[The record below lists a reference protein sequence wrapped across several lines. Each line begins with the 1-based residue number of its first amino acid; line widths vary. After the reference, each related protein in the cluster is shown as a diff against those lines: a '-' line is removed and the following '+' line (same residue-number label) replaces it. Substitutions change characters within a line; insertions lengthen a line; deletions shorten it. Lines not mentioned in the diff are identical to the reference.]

1 MYVFVIFDGVYRVL
15 QILSVLYLLDQH
27 MMPCGR
33 RRAVVVEVRAD
44 KSDERD
50 FAYSELPKILSFFLL
65 DQLPHGR
72 RYPGMLSKAV
82 RHLDIALCTTT
93 RPHTIAMAYV
103 ARFVA
108 IRHARGIYL
117 AP

>member
-15 QILSVLYLLDQH
+15 QILSALYLLDQH
-27 MMPCGR
+27 MVPCGR
-33 RRAVVVEVRAD
+33 WRAVVVDSGGR
-44 KSDERD
+44 DERD

-103 ARFVA
+103 ARSVA